1 MATTSHTPL
10 PTALVIFGA
19 SGNLSQI
26 KLLPALYELL
36 AYNHLPKNFTVVAV
50 LRGSS
55 ITLDSILDRV
65 ELAMLRQGRTV
76 DPAVLQRLRGLIRP
90 ITMDSTKPED
100 YDRLRTMLDDLDAEF
115 KVQHQRVFYL
125 AIPPK
130 IFMPVIEC
138 LGKAG
143 LNIETGGVARRI
155 FVEKPFGRDLATA
168 TTLIDGIKEYFAEH
182 QIYRIDH
189 YLAKETAQ
197 NILTFRFRN
206 PLVKSIWSR
215 EGIDYI
221 HIRAIEK
228 IDIEGRA
235 NFYDG
240 MGALRDL
247 IQSHLLQLMAL
258 VMMDAPREMKS
269 AQIHEQKAALLDA
282 IKLPTE
288 PIDDFAVRGQYDNYR
303 EEAQN
308 PDSHTETYALLRL
321 GVDLPDWHG
330 VPILLETGKALDR
343 KETSIEVVF
352 RDREAASA
360 ARNVLTIRIQP
371 NEGISLQ
378 LAAKK
383 PGFTN
388 SVEPVTMEFSYESS
402 FADNNPE
409 AYERVLY
416 DAIVGDQTL
425 FATSA
430 EVLRSWEIIEPV
442 IQHWE
447 TAPEFPS
454 GYKKGSHG
462 PAQASAIKKAVI
474 D

>member
-1 MATTSHTPL
+1 MPTAHTPL

-36 AYNHLPKNFTVVAV
+36 AYNHLPKDFTVVAV
-50 LRGSS
+50 FRNTS
-55 ITLDSILDRV
+55 ISLDALMDRV

-76 DPAVLQRLRGLIRP
+76 DQEVLRRLRGLIRP
-90 ITMDSTKPED
+90 ITMDSTNPDD
-100 YDRLRTMLDDLDAEF
+100 YDRLRDMLDGLDTEF
-115 KVQHQRVFYL
+115 GVQHQRVYYL

-138 LGKAG
+138 LSRAK
-143 LNIETGGVARRI
+143 LNIETDGVARRI
-155 FVEKPFGRDLATA
+155 FVEKPFGRDLASA
-168 TTLIDGIKEYFAEH
+168 TELIEGIKEHFSEH

-206 PLVKSIWSR
+206 PLIKSIWNR

-221 HIRAIEK
+221 HIRALEK
-228 IDIEGRA
+228 IGIEGRA
-235 NFYDG
+235 DFYEG

-269 AQIHEQKAALLDA
+269 TEIHEQKAALLEA

-288 PIDDFAVRGQYDNYR
+288 PINDFAIRAQYDGYR
-303 EEAQN
+303 EEARN
-308 PDSHTETYALLRL
+308 PDSQTETYALLRL
-321 GVDLPDWHG
+321 DVDLPDWHG
-330 VPILLETGKALDR
+330 VPVLLETGKALDR

-352 RDREAASA
+352 RDRDVTSN
-360 ARNVLTIRIQP
+360 ARNILTIRIQP
-371 NEGISLQ
+371 DEGISLQ
-378 LAAKK
+378 LATKK

-388 SVEPVTMEFSYESS
+388 SVEPVTMAFSYESA
-402 FADNNPE
+402 FAGNNPE

-425 FATSA
+425 FAASA

-442 IQHWE
+442 IRHWE
-447 TAPEFPS
+447 QIAELPPL
-454 GYKKGSHG
+454 YKKGSHG
-462 PAQASAIKKAVI
+462 PTEARAVI
-474 D
+474 RAVVD

>member
-1 MATTSHTPL
+1 MTTTSHTPL

-36 AYNHLPKNFTVVAV
+36 AYNHLPKNFTVVAIF
-50 LRGSS
+50 RSSS
-55 ITLDSILDRV
+55 ISLDALMDRV

-76 DPAVLQRLRGLIRP
+76 DQSILRRLRGLIRP

-100 YDRLRTMLDDLDAEF
+100 YDRLRDMLDSLDTETG
-115 KVQHQRVFYL
+115 VQHQRVFYL

-138 LGKAG
+138 LSHAK
-143 LNIETGGVARRI
+143 LNIETNGVARRI
-155 FVEKPFGRDLATA
+155 FVEKPFGRDLETATA
-168 TTLIDGIKEYFAEH
+168 LIDGIKEHFGEH

-206 PLVKSIWSR
+206 PLIKSIWSR

-221 HIRAIEK
+221 HIRALEK
-228 IDIEGRA
+228 IGIEGRA
-235 NFYDG
+235 NFYEG

-269 AQIHEQKAALLDA
+269 AEIHEQKAALLDA

-288 PIDDFAVRGQYDNYR
+288 PIDDFAIRGQYEGYR
-303 EEAQN
+303 EEALN

-330 VPILLETGKALDR
+330 VPVILETGKALDR

-352 RDREAASA
+352 RDRDASST

-388 SVEPVTMEFSYESS
+388 SVEPVTMEFSYDSA

-409 AYERVLY
+409 AYERVLF

-430 EVLRSWEIIEPV
+430 EVLRSWEIIEP
-442 IQHWE
+442 IIKHWE
-447 TAPEFPS
+447 HSAELPS
-454 GYKKGSHG
+454 SYKKGSHG
-462 PAQASAIKKAVI
+462 PTDATTAKQSII